1 MIIMEYSYISCVAF
15 YKNSAQEENVLS
27 EKATPHINPLEVTL
41 KKHHKYKCFVFN
53 VKNKPA
59 SFLLI

>member
-15 YKNSAQEENVLS
+15 YKNSTQEENIVS
-27 EKATPHINPLEVTL
+27 EKATPHINPRKCTL
-41 KKHHKYKCFVFN
+41 KKHDKYKTFVFN